1 MGERSVHS
9 PEVSGAWSRRE
20 LQNFSMEKS
29 LNVRVGVRAKSS
41 ASQTA
46 VSLREQQVWEGG
58 GGVPLPVAGPL
69 AVMTAL
75 PWGTSWGRGLCQS
88 RVPV

>member
-46 VSLREQQVWEGG
+46 VSLGEQQVR
-58 GGVPLPVAGPL
+58 GVPLPVAGPL